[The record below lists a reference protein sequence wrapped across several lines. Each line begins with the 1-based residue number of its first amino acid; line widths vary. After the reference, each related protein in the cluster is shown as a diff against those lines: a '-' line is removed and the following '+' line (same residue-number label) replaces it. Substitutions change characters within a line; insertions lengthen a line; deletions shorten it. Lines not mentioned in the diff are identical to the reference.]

1 MSHSV
6 VGLDVGN
13 DTSCVA
19 MARKRGIDV
28 LLNKESTRETPS
40 VVNFGDKMRFLG
52 TDGLAKMGLAPQN
65 TVHQLKRLL
74 GRKFSDPSVQTDIA
88 KLPFQVS
95 EAPDGGCLITVQFQ
109 NEQQTFTPE
118 QAMAMVLVDL
128 KKIAENESGVPPVD
142 CVLSVPVFYDEPQRY
157 AMLNAAHIA
166 GLNCL
171 RLMNET
177 TATALAYGIFKT
189 DLPETEP
196 VHVAFVDVGHS
207 ATQVSVVSLKKTG
220 LHMRSHAWDESI
232 GGREFDEMLFD
243 HFNAEFKAKH
253 KIDIRTNKK
262 AAFKLRVQCGKAK
275 KILSANTE
283 ASIAVECIMN
293 DVDVRSSLA
302 QDSTGERAKRLLAA
316 ANAYLKV
323 KRGQPQPSMAAVARE
338 HCVPYATLHRVIK
351 RGGVIAK
358 RGRPTALS
366 AVEEEQL
373 RDLVVRGQQL
383 GVGVTKTA
391 LLAAV
396 RTTQRVTERKGKV
409 DPFKGK
415 APGKNWRQGE
425 AEPCLPDCLAP
436 QGSITRDEFEAMLE
450 PSLQRFRGV
459 LQQALQR
466 SGVPQSEI
474 SSVEVVG
481 SSTRIPCLARI
492 VEEVFGKAASR
503 TMNAKEC
510 VSRGCALQCAMLS
523 PAFKVRDFEVMDTC
537 PSSIEFHWEK
547 DGEPTSQVWVVFVE
561 QVLFE
566 EGSAFPAAKMM
577 TFIRAEPFNITA
589 MNKRTGLKLA
599 EYKVGPFT
607 VPPGAERCTLKVK
620 VGGKLP
626 LLPLLVKHALSQS
639 TLAGVPLVL
648 LPLGAGGN
656 ASCSCVN
663 ATQCRPGPTQGTQGP
678 LCFHSVLVGMRGI
691 WGMPAAG
698 DAELRAAA
706 VNRSMADE
714 GHKRSQPPQ
723 VTQGLASHAWNPVLT
738 RVALRADMDDWAW
751 LTQPCKPCWQDSPS
765 NALAMLV
772 HMNLH
777 GIIGVDTVQAIEE
790 EKAGEAAAKS
800 TQEVKMEDA
809 AASPATPEP
818 SSNGDTPA
826 PMESEPSSTGSPAA
840 APGATASSAGAKE
853 KKKKVKKVDVAFQ
866 VLHVS
871 GLKQNE
877 LDNLFEKECQMAAT
891 DKLMEDTADRKNAV
905 ESYLYKLRNGLH
917 GSLGQYASPAE
928 KDKVLEQLQACEDWL
943 YDEGEDCSKSVYV
956 AKLEELRALGDPITL
971 RQTEEEVRP
980 PAINN
985 LRSLAEGYL
994 AFAASTDPRYAHIS
1008 SEERD
1013 TVAREA
1019 QAALAWLSDKV
1030 TLQSQSKKHDAP
1042 VLLSSDI
1049 AKKAETL
1056 ERVARPITTKPAPK
1070 PAAPAPAP
1078 AQPSPTPEEP
1088 MDADGAPAA
1097 EGGAAKPEG
1106 AAEDVPMDNA

>member
-196 VHVAFVDVGHS
+196 VHVAFVDV
-207 ATQVSVVSLKKTG
+207 SVVSLKKTG

-293 DVDVRSSLA
+293 DVDVR
-302 QDSTGERAKRLLAA
+302 
-316 ANAYLKV
+316 
-323 KRGQPQPSMAAVARE
+323 
-338 HCVPYATLHRVIK
+338 
-351 RGGVIAK
+351 
-358 RGRPTALS
+358 
-366 AVEEEQL
+366 
-373 RDLVVRGQQL
+373 
-383 GVGVTKTA
+383 
-391 LLAAV
+391 
-396 RTTQRVTERKGKV
+396 
-409 DPFKGK
+409 
-415 APGKNWRQGE
+415 
-425 AEPCLPDCLAP
+425 
-436 QGSITRDEFEAMLE
+436 GSITRDEFEAMLE

-523 PAFKVRDFEVMDTC
+523 PAFKVRDFEVIDTC

-547 DGEPTSQVWVVFVE
+547 EGEPTSQ
-561 QVLFE
+561 
-566 EGSAFPAAKMM
+566 
-577 TFIRAEPFNITA
+577 
-589 MNKRTGLKLA
+589 
-599 EYKVGPFT
+599 
-607 VPPGAERCTLKVK
+607 
-620 VGGKLP
+620 
-626 LLPLLVKHALSQS
+626 
-639 TLAGVPLVL
+639 
-648 LPLGAGGN
+648 
-656 ASCSCVN
+656 
-663 ATQCRPGPTQGTQGP
+663 
-678 LCFHSVLVGMRGI
+678 
-691 WGMPAAG
+691 
-698 DAELRAAA
+698 
-706 VNRSMADE
+706 
-714 GHKRSQPPQ
+714 
-723 VTQGLASHAWNPVLT
+723 
-738 RVALRADMDDWAW
+738 
-751 LTQPCKPCWQDSPS
+751 
-765 NALAMLV
+765 
-772 HMNLH
+772 
-777 GIIGVDTVQAIEE
+777 
-790 EKAGEAAAKS
+790 
-800 TQEVKMEDA
+800 
-809 AASPATPEP
+809 
-818 SSNGDTPA
+818 
-826 PMESEPSSTGSPAA
+826 
-840 APGATASSAGAKE
+840 
-853 KKKKVKKVDVAFQ
+853 
-866 VLHVS
+866 
-871 GLKQNE
+871 
-877 LDNLFEKECQMAAT
+877 
-891 DKLMEDTADRKNAV
+891 
-905 ESYLYKLRNGLH
+905 
-917 GSLGQYASPAE
+917 
-928 KDKVLEQLQACEDWL
+928 
-943 YDEGEDCSKSVYV
+943 
-956 AKLEELRALGDPITL
+956 
-971 RQTEEEVRP
+971 
-980 PAINN
+980 
-985 LRSLAEGYL
+985 
-994 AFAASTDPRYAHIS
+994 
-1008 SEERD
+1008 
-1013 TVAREA
+1013 
-1019 QAALAWLSDKV
+1019 
-1030 TLQSQSKKHDAP
+1030 
-1042 VLLSSDI
+1042 
-1049 AKKAETL
+1049 
-1056 ERVARPITTKPAPK
+1056 
-1070 PAAPAPAP
+1070 
-1078 AQPSPTPEEP
+1078 
-1088 MDADGAPAA
+1088 
-1097 EGGAAKPEG
+1097 
-1106 AAEDVPMDNA
+1106 